1 MPDQAKRAE
10 LIALVDQI
18 LCADPAGE
26 ERARLMDVFEQEV
39 LNPEACYLIY
49 FPYHC
54 GLGHSPSAAEI
65 VDAALSFRP
74 FLM

>member
-1 MPDQAKRAE
+1 MADEAKRAE
-10 LIALVDQI
+10 LIALVDRI
-18 LCADPAGE
+18 LCAAPAGE
-26 ERARLMDVFEQEV
+26 ARARLMEEFGQEV
-39 LNPEACYLIY
+39 LNPEACTLID

-54 GLGHSPSAAEI
+54 GLGRSPSAAEI